1 MLTSLTVDAFLEEL
15 ASDSPAP
22 GGGSVAAVLGS
33 MSAGLVCMVCRL
45 TIGKKGYEKA
55 ESLMSETLVK
65 ADVIK
70 GSLIALIDED
80 SEAFKQVMMAF
91 KMPKDTPSEKE
102 DRSNAIQAGFKNA
115 TEIPLTVAQNCLDLL
130 EWIQVIVDKAN
141 SNTISDLG
149 VAAQT
154 AYAGVEGA
162 IMNVRIN
169 LPSIK
174 DLAWAEEKKSMLSKL
189 LTRATELNGQI
200 GKKVNQL
207 LG

>member
-1 MLTSLTVDAFLEEL
+1 
-15 ASDSPAP
+15 
-22 GGGSVAAVLGS
+22 
-33 MSAGLVCMVCRL
+33 
-45 TIGKKGYEKA
+45 
-55 ESLMSETLVK
+55 
-65 ADVIK
+65 
-70 GSLIALIDED
+70 
-80 SEAFKQVMMAF
+80 MMGAWF
-91 KMPKDTPSEKE
+91 F
-102 DRSNAIQAGFKNA
+102 IQAGFKNA